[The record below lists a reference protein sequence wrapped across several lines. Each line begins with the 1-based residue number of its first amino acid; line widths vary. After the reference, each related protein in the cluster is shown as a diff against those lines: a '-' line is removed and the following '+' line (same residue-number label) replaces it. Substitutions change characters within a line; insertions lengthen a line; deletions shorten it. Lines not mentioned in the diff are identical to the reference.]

1 MKRYGY
7 IFEKI
12 YEPENMIIAH
22 EKARRGKAHYSEVQM
37 VNENP
42 ELLMDICNTIKNGE
56 YQTSKY
62 DIYEINDRGKARTIF
77 KLPYYPDRI
86 VQWAIM
92 LQTQDIFMKSFI
104 RDTYA
109 SIPGR
114 GIHHAVNR
122 VNRIIRHGGDYCL
135 KLDIKKYFPSINQD
149 ILCSQLA
156 KKFKDSRLL
165 SMIFEIIKSVPSGL
179 PIGNFLSQWLA
190 NFHLAWFDHDVSNET
205 QLPYFRYMDDVVII
219 SDSKT
224 KLQKSMD
231 LCRKLLSK
239 LQLTIKGNH
248 QIFPS
253 KVRGIDFLGYR
264 CFGDFVLLR
273 KRIAENI
280 KARARQIQQKIAPT
294 VKDIA
299 SMMSYKGW
307 LDYCNSYRFCSK
319 YFSEV
324 LHASTIRHTANTIQN
339 SNQ

>member
-1 MKRYGY
+1 MKRHGH

-42 ELLMDICNTIKNGE
+42 EMLIDICNTIKAGD
-56 YQTSKY
+56 YSTSPY
-62 DIYEINDRGKARTIF
+62 EVYEIMDRGKARTIF

-86 VQWAIM
+86 VQWVIM
-92 LQTQDIFMKSFI
+92 LQTQDVFLKSFI

-114 GIHHAVNR
+114 GIHHAVKR
-122 VNRIIRHGGDYCL
+122 VNRIIRHGGEYCL

-149 ILCSQLA
+149 ILCQQLQR
-156 KKFKDSRLL
+156 KFKDSRLL
-165 SMIFEIIKSVPSGL
+165 NMLFEIINSVPFGL

-190 NFHLAWFDHDVSNET
+190 NFHLAFFDHVICKAT
-205 QLPYFRYMDDVVII
+205 RLPFFRYMDDIVII
-219 SDSKT
+219 SDT
-224 KLQKSMD
+224 KKSLHNALDCCRRELGKLD
-231 LCRKLLSK
+231 LL
-239 LQLTIKGNH
+239 IKSNW

-273 KRIAENI
+273 KRIANNI
-280 KARARQIQQKIAPT
+280 KARFRLISEKTKVLAS
-294 VKDIA
+294 DIA

-307 LDYCNSYRFCSK
+307 LDYCNSFRFKSK
-319 YFSEV
+319 YFQGV
-324 LHASTIRHTANTIQN
+324 LT
-339 SNQ
+339 